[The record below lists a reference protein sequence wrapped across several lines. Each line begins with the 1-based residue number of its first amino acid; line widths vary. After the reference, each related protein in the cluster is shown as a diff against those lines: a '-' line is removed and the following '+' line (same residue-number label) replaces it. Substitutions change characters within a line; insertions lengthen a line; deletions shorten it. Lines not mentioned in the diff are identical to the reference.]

1 MPTYE
6 YECLKCGHTFELMRS
21 FSDAPV
27 SKCTEC
33 RGKVRKLFSAPA
45 IIFKGKGFHCTDY
58 KSNGAPKSTPCAEGP
73 TDTKPE
79 SKCEKASESCEG
91 KCAAA
96 S

>member
-6 YECLKCGHTFELMRS
+6 YACTKCGHTFEVMQS

-27 SKCTEC
+27 TKCVEC
-33 RGKVRKLFSAPA
+33 KGKVRKLFSPPA
-45 IIFKGKGFHCTDY
+45 IIFKGSGFHCTDY
-58 KSNGAPKSTPCAEGP
+58 KGKGGPKTPCAKEP
-73 TDTKPE
+73 TDSKPE
-79 SKCEKASESCEG
+79 TACEKASEDCKG

>member
-6 YECLKCGHTFELMRS
+6 YECLKCGTHFDVMQS

-27 SKCTEC
+27 TKCTEC
-33 RGKVRKLFSAPA
+33 RGKVRKVFTPPA
-45 IIFKGKGFHCTDY
+45 IIFKGKGFHCNDY
-58 KSNGAPKSTPCAEGP
+58 KGNGAPQTPCANEP
-73 TDTKPE
+73 SDTKTETP
-79 SKCEKASESCEG
+79 CAKASDDCKG